1 VNVAF
6 ALSNVQLSL
15 FTASS
20 EQSATLSSLATAV
33 SAAAGVSSS
42 FVSIRRVRDMTFP
55 LTPVVIW
62 INPQFAGD
70 EFPARRRLQG
80 GASSTGSV
88 GIDVQINVPNTA
100 AASTL
105 SSSLASTSTKLATD
119 VHQSLVTQGSP
130 LSSATI
136 SAKVEVFTAASK
148 GDTNKSSESISI
160 TAIAYPAA
168 MAFVLVAAAIAI
180 GVMYCKLIRKSQSV
194 IAIAPPDD
202 NYKKSRNYHETEMSV
217 ESLDSEDTSITSP
230 PHRTRPS
237 STSPKS
243 FQYKF
248 CGNCG
253 FKFDQSNKF
262 CPECG
267 SMRH

>member
-33 SAAAGVSSS
+33 SAAAGVSPS

-119 VHQSLVTQGSP
+119 VYQSLVTQGSP
-130 LSSATI
+130 LSSASI
-136 SAKVEVFTAASK
+136 SAKVEVFTAASGGETTK
-148 GDTNKSSESISI
+148 TGESISVS
-160 TAIAYPAA
+160 AIAYPAA
-168 MAFVLVAAAIAI
+168 IAVILVAAAVAI
-180 GVMYCKLIRKSQSV
+180 GVMYCKLIRKSHSV
-194 IAIAPPDD
+194 IAIAPSDD
-202 NYKKSRNYHETEMSV
+202 DFDDKKSRNYHESHAIG
-217 ESLDSEDTSITSP
+217 DTSSSSATSP
-230 PHRTRPS
+230 T
-237 STSPKS
+237 S
-243 FQYKF
+243 FQFKF

-267 SMRH
+267 SIRH